1 VNGGAEATGG
11 VTVTNGGADATGPA
25 AGLTGVNGLKGT
37 LLSGMTGT
45 GTGLTGAADANA
57 APGPGTAAKPSECAG
72 VR

>member
-1 VNGGAEATGG
+1 MTD
-11 VTVTNGGADATGPA
+11 TNGGADATGPA

-45 GTGLTGAADANA
+45 GTGLTGAGDANR
-57 APGPGTAAKPSECAG
+57 APRPDAAAKSSERAG